1 MTLDRDRVAGFKS
14 MANRGI
20 ANRTLG
26 VTQLPDAMA
35 KLTTRDRLAPV
46 QFGIPGLRIGPDDT
60 VVDVGCGS
68 GSICRYAGSFGATV
82 IGIDSEPSLIEQA
95 EDAMREVSAKSW
107 RGIVSDCDPIPLPD
121 GIASHVFC
129 TEVLEHVDDP
139 ARFIAELARIGRP
152 GALFYVSVPDPL
164 SESLIRD
171 VAPDWYWEP
180 PFHRRV
186 YDHGQL
192 ETLLREAGLRVE
204 QRERGGSYQT
214 VRWLLWWTLGRDPYD
229 TAEDAALMKVWE
241 RLWRTMMSS
250 PHSAPLF
257 RILEETLPKSQIVLA
272 SKPGA
277 SMLIR
282 FRRLMAF
289 RILNRLKR
297 SVRSG
302 ELRMCGLRLTWSLGR
317 CRDRPST

>member
-1 MTLDRDRVAGFKS
+1 MST
-14 MANRGI
+14 I
-20 ANRTLG
+20 
-26 VTQLPDAMA
+26 
-35 KLTTRDRLAPV
+35 TTRDKLAPV
-46 QFGIPGLRIGPDDT
+46 QFGIPGLKIGPGDM

-95 EDAMREVSAKSW
+95 DEAMRGVSAKSW

-152 GALFYVSVPDPL
+152 GALVYISVPDPV

-180 PFHRRV
+180 PFHRRI
-186 YDHGQL
+186 YGHGQL
-192 ETLLREAGLRVE
+192 ETLLLEAGLRVE

-214 VRWLLWWTLGRDPYD
+214 IRWLLWWTLGRDPYD
-229 TAEDAALMKVWE
+229 TADDAALMEIWA
-241 RLWRTMMSS
+241 RLWQTMMSS
-250 PHSAPLF
+250 PHSVPLF
-257 RILEETLPKSQIVLA
+257 RMLEETLPKSQIVLA

-277 SMLIR
+277 PIFVR
-282 FRRLMAF
+282 FRRWMAF
-289 RILNRLKR
+289 RVLNRLKR

-302 ELRMCGLRLTWSLGR
+302 ALRMGGLRLTWFLGWG
-317 CRDRPST
+317 RDRPST